1 MHVLLHGQFERC
13 HILIL
18 KGVKE
23 QKLKLIFAVYIASKR
38 KSIIL
43 IMKLA
48 MPLHDHNCYSNI
60 INTLFMLLIY
70 TGSSCCSV
78 MYFYDVMLLL

>member
-1 MHVLLHGQFERC
+1 MHVLLHGQFEQC

-18 KGVKE
+18 KGVSE

-43 IMKLA
+43 IMK
-48 MPLHDHNCYSNI
+48 
-60 INTLFMLLIY
+60 
-70 TGSSCCSV
+70 
-78 MYFYDVMLLL
+78 